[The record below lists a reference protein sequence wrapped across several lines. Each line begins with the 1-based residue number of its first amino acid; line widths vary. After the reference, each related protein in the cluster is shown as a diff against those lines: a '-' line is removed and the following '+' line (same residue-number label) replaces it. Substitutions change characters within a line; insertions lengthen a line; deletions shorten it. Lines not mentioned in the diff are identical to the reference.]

1 MKVIS
6 EYEKQEDFSMTAF
19 LGSFIEYLGKAVIYA
34 VLAFAGVKAG
44 MKLRDS
50 KDSKTS
56 AVRINNGKK

>member
-1 MKVIS
+1 
-6 EYEKQEDFSMTAF
+6 MTAF